1 VNCRYCGAELPEG
14 ALFCGECGRA
24 VVAERAMPAP
34 ALVEPPYAALI
45 GPPPVA
51 PAPVAP
57 AASPVAPVAAPVAFS
72 AADAASDDPADH
84 VAPDDDAPSTCP
96 QCGAY
101 VEDDEIFCGECG
113 FVLRTVPPPPPEHLP
128 PPVDDVPVE
137 PEDSGL
143 FADLAAGVPLSDAVP
158 RLPDMSET
166 DLVPALEPDLE
177 LSAERVPRPDPFP
190 WGLELAPRPVVPAAA
205 PASPSVPS
213 GIPSG
218 HRSPVEDLE
227 ATRLTAGGF
236 AGERFVLQFST
247 GENVTVGGAG
257 LIGRNPASEP
267 GEVVDQFVAVFDPT
281 KSVSKTHLEFGQESG
296 RFWVSDRF
304 STNGSIVRQPDAD
317 PKRADPG
324 KRYFVARG
332 TRVDIGEQFF
342 VVS

>member
-1 VNCRYCGAELPEG
+1 VNCRYCGAELPDG

-24 VVAERAMPAP
+24 VVAERPAPAP

-45 GPPPVA
+45 GP
-51 PAPVAP
+51 
-57 AASPVAPVAAPVAFS
+57 APVAFS

-84 VAPDDDAPSTCP
+84 LAADEDAPSTCP

-101 VEDDEIFCGECG
+101 VEDDEVFCGECG
-113 FVLRTVPPPPPEHLP
+113 FVLRTVPPPPPVHTP

-143 FADLAAGVPLSDAVP
+143 LADLAAGVPLSEAVP

-190 WGLELAPRPVVPAAA
+190 WGLQVVSPPPAAA
-205 PASPSVPS
+205 P
-213 GIPSG
+213 IPAPEATG
-218 HRSPVEDLE
+218 QRSPVEDLE
-227 ATRLTAGGF
+227 ATRLTIGELL
-236 AGERFVLQFST
+236 GERFVLQFST

-257 LIGRNPASEP
+257 LIGRNPVSEP

-281 KSVSKTHLEFGQESG
+281 KSVSKTHLEFGQEAG